1 VNYDHVV
8 RWLHAGMALAVL
20 IQVLSSLV
28 MEVPQP
34 GQVPLEPQHAFF
46 LIHEGSGLT
55 LVTLLVLHWLWALSG
70 HVAGG
75 WGHLFPWFSRAGL
88 RALLAALKALPTW
101 LRDSSAVD
109 DEVMYPLVGAVHG
122 LGLLTVTAMALT
134 GATMVFGMGPGGS
147 MGTILHAVR
156 WAHGFVA
163 NFMWA
168 YVIGHVAMALLHQ
181 VRGERL
187 ITKMFDLHS
196 R

>member
-1 VNYDHVV
+1 MNYDRVV
-8 RWLHAGMALAVL
+8 RFLHAGMALAVV
-20 IQVLSSLV
+20 IQMLSSLV
-28 MEVPQP
+28 MQVPQP
-34 GQVPLEPQHAFF
+34 GRVPLEPQHAFF
-46 LIHEGSGLT
+46 LIHEASGLT
-55 LVTLLVLHWLWALSG
+55 LVTLLVLHWLWDLSG

-75 WGHLFPWFSRAGL
+75 WGHLFPWFSRARL

-109 DEVMYPLVGAVHG
+109 EEVMYPLVGAVHG

-134 GATMVFGMGPGGS
+134 GATMVLGMGPGGS
-147 MGTILHAVR
+147 LGTILRTVR
-156 WAHGFVA
+156 WAHEFVA

-181 VRGERL
+181 ARGERL

>member
-1 VNYDHVV
+1 VNYDRVV
-8 RWLHAGMALAVL
+8 RWLHAAIALAVV
-20 IQVLSSLV
+20 IQMLSSQV
-28 MEVPQP
+28 MQLPQP

-55 LVTLLVLHWLWALSG
+55 LVTLLVLHWLWGLSG

-75 WGHLFPWFSRAGL
+75 WGHLFPWFSRARL
-88 RALLAALKALPTW
+88 QALLAALKGLPTW
-101 LRDSSAVD
+101 LRDNRAVD
-109 DEVMYPLVGAVHG
+109 EEVMHPLAGAVHG

-134 GATMVFGMGPGGS
+134 GATMVLGMGPEGS
-147 MGTILHAVR
+147 MGAFLLAVR
-156 WAHGFVA
+156 SVHGFFA

-181 VRGERL
+181 VRGERVL
-187 ITKMFDLHS
+187 TKMFDLRS